1 MIATVEPDRSITTL
15 DLQASFVRPAYPG
28 RLVGP
33 GRVVR
38 RDGDIA
44 FIEAELLDP
53 YDNVVAIGL
62 ATARVIE
69 LDGPR
74 S

>member
-1 MIATVEPDRSITTL
+1 LIATLEPDRFITTL
-15 DLQASFVRPAYPG
+15 DLTASF
-28 RLVGP
+28 VGP

-44 FIEAELLDP
+44 FMEAELFDP